1 MKMDLSHMMVSAAI
15 LIVTGMGGWILTTVN
30 QLENEVSLLRHE
42 VNEMQEDVNVMK
54 AGLYLTDPNH
64 NSRTCPI
71 CLHQEVGY
79 R

>member
-1 MKMDLSHMMVSAAI
+1 MKTNEMILSGAT
-15 LIVTGMGGWILTTVN
+15 LIIIGMGGWLLTTVN
-30 QLENEVSLLRHE
+30 QLENDVQLLTHK
-42 VNEMQEDVNVMK
+42 VNETQEDVDVMQ
-54 AGLYLTDPNH
+54 AGLYLTDPDH

>member
-1 MKMDLSHMMVSAAI
+1 MKSNEMILSGAT
-15 LIVTGMGGWILTTVN
+15 LIIIGMGGWLLTTVN
-30 QLENEVSLLRHE
+30 QLENDVQLLTHKA
-42 VNEMQEDVNVMK
+42 NETQEDVDVMQ
-54 AGLYLTDPNH
+54 AGLYLTDPDH

>member
-1 MKMDLSHMMVSAAI
+1 MVINNCKSI
-15 LIVTGMGGWILTTVN
+15 RNDVQLLTHK
-30 QLENEVSLLRHE
+30 LNET
-42 VNEMQEDVNVMK
+42 QEDVDVMQ
-54 AGLYLTDPNH
+54 AGLYLTDPDH